1 MRFKHIMIV
10 GEDTGSNKDHVQLFG
25 FPAVKEINSHKAV
38 AHFLSKSDSL
48 TLYRTKLDMQTS

>member
-25 FPAVKEINSHKAV
+25 FPAVKEINSHKAIDY
-38 AHFLSKSDSL
+38 FLSKTESL
-48 TLYRTKLDMQTS
+48 TLERTKLAIQTF